1 MTFLLQICFI
11 NEAIRRVKDDRLGKY
26 EYEIPQKNNQNHF
39 ENSKSVDFIT
49 IK

>member
-11 NEAIRRVKDDRLGKY
+11 NEAIRRVKDDRLGRY
-26 EYEIPQKNNQNHF
+26 EYEIPQKNNQNLF
-39 ENSKSVDFIT
+39 ESPKAVDFIT